1 VAAVA
6 SIRTKDEPTS
16 GAGPTVASAGARF
29 AEAVAAFGAGDYG
42 RAETLFGAFARDFS
56 GDSRAE
62 DATFLRADARARRGD
77 KAGAA
82 AGARTYLRA
91 YPNGLRR
98 PAAERLAED
107 H

>member
-1 VAAVA
+1 MAGAAA
-6 SIRTKDEPTS
+6 
-16 GAGPTVASAGARF
+16 TVGSAGARF

-42 RAETLFGAFARDFS
+42 RADALFGTFARDFPT
-56 GDSRAE
+56 DSRAE
-62 DATFLRADARARRGD
+62 DATFLRADARAKRGD

-82 AGARTYLRA
+82 AGARLYLRA